1 MNIANKITILRV
13 LLTPIFFGL
22 VIYYKPEHDYLRFIA
37 LAIFAIAV
45 LTDAIDGF
53 LARFLKQKTTL
64 GTIMDP
70 IADKF
75 LLITS
80 FIALTVWNAGIKLPL
95 WLPIIV
101 VSRDIIIVIGVVVIF
116 LTNGDI
122 KIAPSIS
129 GKLTTF
135 FQMMAIISVLLLYK
149 HSEYI
154 WNLAVAFTLL
164 SGIDYVFRGA
174 RLLNG
179 THAGKK

>member
-22 VIYYKPEHDYLRFIA
+22 VLYYKPEQDNLRFIA
-37 LAIFAIAV
+37 LTIFVIAV
-45 LTDAIDGF
+45 LTDAMDGF
-53 LARFLKQKTTL
+53 LARFLKQKTPL

-75 LLITS
+75 LLIIS
-80 FIALTVWNAGIKLPL
+80 FIALTVWSGSVKLPL
-95 WLPIIV
+95 WLPIVV

-116 LTNGDI
+116 LTNGDV
-122 KIAPSIS
+122 KIAPSVL

-149 HSEYI
+149 HSACV
-154 WNLAVAFTLL
+154 WNLAAIFTLL

-174 RLLNG
+174 KQLNG
-179 THAGKK
+179 THGKK

>member
-22 VIYYKPEHDYLRFIA
+22 VLYYKPEQDNLRFIA
-37 LAIFAIAV
+37 LTVFGIAV

-53 LARFLKQKTTL
+53 LARFLKQKTAL

-80 FIALTVWNAGIKLPL
+80 FIALTVWNGSVKLPL
-95 WLPIIV
+95 WLPIV
-101 VSRDIIIVIGVVVIF
+101 VVGRDIIIVIGVVAIF

-122 KIAPSIS
+122 KIAPSLL

-135 FQMMAIISVLLLYK
+135 FQMMAIISVLLLYR

-154 WNLAVAFTLL
+154 WNLAVVFTLL

-174 RLLNG
+174 KQLNG
-179 THAGKK
+179 NHGK

>member
-22 VIYYKPEHDYLRFIA
+22 VLYYKPEQDNLRFIA
-37 LAIFAIAV
+37 LTVFGIAV

-53 LARFLKQKTTL
+53 LARVLKQKTPL

-75 LLITS
+75 LLVTS
-80 FIALTVWNAGIKLPL
+80 FIALTVWNGSVKLPL
-95 WLPIIV
+95 WLPIV
-101 VSRDIIIVIGVVVIF
+101 VVGRDIIIVIGVFVIF

-122 KIAPSIS
+122 KIAPSLL
-129 GKLTTF
+129 GKMTTF

-149 HSEYI
+149 RSEYV
-154 WNLAVAFTLL
+154 WNLAVFFTLL
-164 SGIDYVFRGA
+164 SGIDYIFRGA
-174 RLLNG
+174 KQLNG
-179 THAGKK
+179 NHGKK

>member
-22 VIYYKPEHDYLRFIA
+22 VLYYKPEQDNLRFIA
-37 LAIFAIAV
+37 LTVFGIAV

-53 LARFLKQKTTL
+53 LARFLKQKTAL
-64 GTIMDP
+64 GRIMDP

-80 FIALTVWNAGIKLPL
+80 FIALTVWSGSVKLPL
-95 WLPIIV
+95 WLPIVV

-122 KIAPSIS
+122 KIAPSIL

-149 HSEYI
+149 HSAYI
-154 WNLAVAFTLL
+154 WNLAVIFTLV

-174 RLLNG
+174 RQLNG
-179 THAGKK
+179 NHGEK

>member
-22 VIYYKPEHDYLRFIA
+22 VLYYKPEQDNLRFIA
-37 LAIFAIAV
+37 LTVFGIAV

-53 LARFLKQKTTL
+53 LARFLKQKTPL

-80 FIALTVWNAGIKLPL
+80 FIALTVWSGSVKLPL
-95 WLPIIV
+95 WLPIV
-101 VSRDIIIVIGVVVIF
+101 VVGRDIIIVLGVVVIF

-122 KIAPSIS
+122 KIAPSML

-135 FQMMAIISVLLLYK
+135 FQMMAIISVLLLYR

-174 RLLNG
+174 RQLNG
-179 THAGKK
+179 NQGKK

>member
-1 MNIANKITILRV
+1 MNIANKFTILRI
-13 LLTPIFFGL
+13 LLTPVFLGL
-22 VIYYKPEHDYLRFIA
+22 ALYYRPEQDHLRFIA
-37 LAIFAIAV
+37 LTVFVIAV

-53 LARFLKQKTTL
+53 LARFLKQKTAL

-80 FIALTVWNAGIKLPL
+80 FIALTVWDGAIKFPL
-95 WLPIIV
+95 WLPIAV

-122 KIAPSIS
+122 KIAPSAL
-129 GKLTTF
+129 GKVTTF

-154 WNLAVAFTLL
+154 WNLAVIFTLF

-174 RLLNG
+174 RQLNG
-179 THAGKK
+179 GQGKK

>member
-13 LLTPIFFGL
+13 LLTPVFLGL
-22 VIYYKPEHDYLRFIA
+22 VLYYKPEQDHLRFIA
-37 LAIFAIAV
+37 LSIFAIAV
-45 LTDAIDGF
+45 LTDAVDGF
-53 LARFLKQKTTL
+53 LARVLKQKTPL

-75 LLITS
+75 LLIIS
-80 FIALTVWNAGIKLPL
+80 FIALTVWSGSVKLPL
-95 WLPIIV
+95 WVPIAV
-101 VSRDIIIVIGVVVIF
+101 VSRDIIIVIGIVVIF

-122 KIAPSIS
+122 KIAPSVL

-149 HSEYI
+149 RSEYV
-154 WNLAVAFTLL
+154 WNLAVFFTLV

-174 RLLNG
+174 KQLNG
-179 THAGKK
+179 THGKK

>member
-1 MNIANKITILRV
+1 MNIANKITILRI
-13 LLTPIFFGL
+13 LLTPVFLGL
-22 VIYYKPEHDYLRFIA
+22 VLYYKPEQDHLRFIA
-37 LAIFAIAV
+37 LTIFVIAV

-53 LARFLKQKTTL
+53 LARVLKQKTPL

-80 FIALTVWNAGIKLPL
+80 FIALTVWSGGIKLPL
-95 WLPIIV
+95 WVPIIV
-101 VSRDIIIVIGVVVIF
+101 VSRDIIIAIGVVVIF

-122 KIAPSIS
+122 KIAPSVL

-135 FQMMAIISVLLLYK
+135 FQMMAIIGVLLLYK

-154 WNLAVAFTLL
+154 WYLAVIFTLA
-164 SGIDYVFRGA
+164 SGIGYILRGA

-179 THAGKK
+179 THGKK

>member
-1 MNIANKITILRV
+1 MNVANKITILRV

-22 VIYYKPEHDYLRFIA
+22 VLYYKPEQDYLRFIA
-37 LAIFAIAV
+37 LTIFVIAV
-45 LTDAIDGF
+45 LTDAMDGF
-53 LARFLKQKTTL
+53 LARFLKQKTPL

-80 FIALTVWNAGIKLPL
+80 FIALTVWSGSIKLPL
-95 WLPIIV
+95 WLPIVV

-116 LTNGDI
+116 LTNGNI
-122 KIAPSIS
+122 KIAPSIL

-135 FQMMAIISVLLLYK
+135 FQMMAITSVLLLYK
-149 HSEYI
+149 HSGYI
-154 WNLAVAFTLL
+154 WDLAVIFTLL

-174 RLLNG
+174 KQLNG
-179 THAGKK
+179 THGKK

>member
-22 VIYYKPEHDYLRFIA
+22 VLYYKPEQDHLRFIA
-37 LAIFAIAV
+37 LTIFGIAV
-45 LTDAIDGF
+45 LTDAMDGF
-53 LARFLKQKTTL
+53 LARFLKQKTAL

-80 FIALTVWNAGIKLPL
+80 FIALTVWSGSVKLPL
-95 WLPIIV
+95 WLPIV
-101 VSRDIIIVIGVVVIF
+101 VVGRDIIIVIGIVVIF

-122 KIAPSIS
+122 KIAPSML

-149 HSEYI
+149 HSAYI
-154 WNLAVAFTLL
+154 WNLAVTFTLI

-174 RLLNG
+174 RQMNG
-179 THAGKK
+179 NHGKK

>member
-1 MNIANKITILRV
+1 MNIANKITILRIF
-13 LLTPIFFGL
+13 LAPIFFGL
-22 VIYYKPEHDYLRFIA
+22 ALYYKPEQDYLRFVA
-37 LAIFAIAV
+37 LAVFGIAV
-45 LTDAIDGF
+45 LTDAVDGF
-53 LARFLKQKTTL
+53 LARFFNQKTAL

-80 FIALTVWNAGIKLPL
+80 FIALTVWSGSIKLPL

-101 VSRDIIIVIGVVVIF
+101 VSRDIIIVIGVIVIF

-122 KIAPSIS
+122 KIAPSVL

-154 WNLAVAFTLL
+154 WILAVTFTLF

-174 RLLNG
+174 RQLNG
-179 THAGKK
+179 NHGKK

>member
-13 LLTPIFFGL
+13 LLTPVFFGL
-22 VIYYKPEHDYLRFIA
+22 VLYYKPEQDHLRFIA
-37 LAIFAIAV
+37 LSIFAIAV
-45 LTDAIDGF
+45 LTDAVDGF
-53 LARFLKQKTTL
+53 LARFLKQKTPL

-80 FIALTVWNAGIKLPL
+80 FIALTVWSGSIKLPL
-95 WLPIIV
+95 WLPIV
-101 VSRDIIIVIGVVVIF
+101 VVGRDIIIVIGVVVIF

-122 KIAPSIS
+122 KIAPSML

-149 HSEYI
+149 RSEYV
-154 WNLAVAFTLL
+154 WNLAVFFTLL
-164 SGIDYVFRGA
+164 SGIDYIFRGA
-174 RLLNG
+174 KQLNG
-179 THAGKK
+179 THGKK

>member
-22 VIYYKPEHDYLRFIA
+22 VLYYKPEQDNLRFIA
-37 LAIFAIAV
+37 LTVFGIAV

-53 LARFLKQKTTL
+53 LARFLKQKTEL
-64 GTIMDP
+64 GKIMDP

-80 FIALTVWNAGIKLPL
+80 FIALTVWSGGVKFPL
-95 WLPIIV
+95 WLPIVV

-122 KIAPSIS
+122 KIAPSLL

-149 HSEYI
+149 HSAYI
-154 WNLAVAFTLL
+154 WNLAVIFTLV

-174 RLLNG
+174 RQLNG
-179 THAGKK
+179 NHVGK